1 MRGMRVVGVL
11 VWAAAAVLP
20 GWGQPTISSLQS
32 SLPNDSPANVSGI
45 TSGTTVPGGGFFL
58 YVNSTIGDFNP
69 NAFQNVTWNGTP
81 LAPPPSTV
89 LTPNQITVFVPNS
102 LFQAAVAN
110 PVAVSI
116 VVHEVGRTSN
126 AATFTINP
134 PLQALGPI
142 LPAGTRNAPYSAAFT
157 RGGTP
162 PFLESGTD
170 TLPPGLTAQLP
181 SATIAG
187 TPTQTGVFSFQ
198 VFAVDFW
205 DNSVTG
211 PGTIEIVDIPTLTSL
226 SPNSAPAGSGTLT
239 VTLNGAN
246 FVGPVTVGTPPPLQQ
261 IPGSQVQWKAGNVVT
276 PLATTFVNSTQLTAV
291 VPAALLATAGVDA
304 ITVVQPGDASSNGLS
319 FTVAGSL
326 AITTTSL
333 PPGVLGSS
341 YSAFLTGKGGT
352 PPYTWTAGGLPP
364 ALFINAASGAISGTL
379 LAGGNYVVTVVL
391 RDAANSTAAAQLALT
406 VGAPLVSIAP
416 SSNLP
421 AGTVGVPYT
430 GFVFANGGTGSY
442 TFSLGGGSLP
452 GGLILSPGGFVSGT
466 PKTPGR
472 FSFSV
477 VVADSAGATASGE
490 FSVIILPAPLN
501 ITGGPAGPVP
511 TGTPIAIAFGGTG
524 GVPPY
529 GLSLGGSP
537 PPGTTFG
544 GGTLSGTPTTVGA
557 FPFSMTLTDST
568 SAFVT
573 KGFTLTV
580 TAPPPPATLSL
591 SGSLSD
597 GKVGVPYTGQI
608 SAAGG
613 TAPYTFSGSGLPDG
627 LSLSFSGGVSGTPGT
642 AGKFAITATAA
653 DSKGVTGKGTF
664 GITIAPADLTIVT
677 ASLPD
682 GVVGAAYSASL
693 AASGGLPP
701 YTWTVGGLPDGL
713 TASGPAISGTPA
725 TAGKFTVIVMV
736 KDSAQGNA
744 AQSKSFSV
752 TIAPASLSIT
762 TTSALDG
769 TLGAAYSA
777 SFAATG
783 GVAPYT
789 FSANGLPAG
798 LSMSTAG
805 TITGTP
811 TAVGATAIAVTVK
824 DAAGSSVS
832 QRFGVDIMLPA
843 TPPLN
848 YTGVSPTA
856 APLQQPRLQVSLGS
870 SYPVDIV
877 VTLALSFVPDS
888 GTADPAI
895 QFSTGGN
902 ITRITVPAGATNGA
916 TDVGIQTGSVAG
928 VITVTAQMQAGGQ
941 DVTPLPAPR
950 ITIRVAAGPPVIT
963 TVTAARNGA
972 GFTVTVTGYVT
983 DREMTQAVFA
993 FAPATGG
1000 NLQTTTVT
1008 VPADAQF
1015 AQYFSGASAAPFGG
1029 QFLFTQ
1035 AFTVTGSTQAIVS
1048 VTVTLVNKI
1057 GQSAA
1062 ATAALN

>member
-1 MRGMRVVGVL
+1 MRGMRTVGVL
-11 VWAAAAVLP
+11 VWAAAAALP

-32 SLPNDSPANVSGI
+32 SVPNDSPANVTGI

-58 YVNSTIGDFNP
+58 YVNSAIGDFNP

-81 LAPPPSTV
+81 LAPPPSTE

-102 LFQAAVAN
+102 LFQAAVAS
-110 PVAVSI
+110 PVSVNI
-116 VVHEVGRTSN
+116 VVHEAGRTSN
-126 AATFTINP
+126 SATFTVNP

-142 LPAGTRNAPYSAAFT
+142 LASGTRNAPYSAGFT
-157 RGGTP
+157 TGGTP

-181 SATIAG
+181 SATITG
-187 TPTQTGVFSFQ
+187 TPTQSGVFSFQ

-205 DNSVTG
+205 ENSVSG
-211 PGTIEIVDIPTLTSL
+211 PGTIEIVDVPTLTSL
-226 SPNSAPAGSGTLT
+226 SPNSAVAGSGTLT
-239 VTLNGAN
+239 VTLNGTN

-261 IPGSQVQWKAGNVVT
+261 IPGSQAQWKAGNLVT

-304 ITVVQPGDASSNGLS
+304 VTVVQPGAASSNALP

-326 AITTTSL
+326 AITTASL
-333 PPGVLGSS
+333 PPGNLGSS
-341 YSAFLTGKGGT
+341 YSVFLTGKGGT
-352 PPYTWTAGGLPP
+352 PPYTWAASGLPP
-364 ALFINAASGAISGTL
+364 VLSINAGSGAISGTL
-379 LAGGNYVVTVVL
+379 IAGGNYLVTVIL
-391 RDAANSTAAAQLALT
+391 RDAANSTATAQFTLA
-406 VGAPLVSIAP
+406 VGAPLLSIAP

-430 GFVFANGGTGSY
+430 GFIFASGGTGSY
-442 TFSLGGGSLP
+442 TFSLGGGNLP
-452 GGLILSPGGFVSGT
+452 GGLTLSSGGFVSGT

-477 VVADSAGATASGE
+477 VATDSAGATASGE
-490 FSVIILPAPLN
+490 FSIIILPAPLN
-501 ITGGPAGPVP
+501 ITGGPTGPVP
-511 TGTPIAIAFGGTG
+511 TGTSIAIAFGGTG

-529 GLSLGGSP
+529 NLSAGGSL
-537 PPGTTFG
+537 PPGTAFA

-557 FPFSMTLTDST
+557 FTFSITLTDST
-568 SAFVT
+568 GAFVT
-573 KGFTLTV
+573 KAFTLTV
-580 TAPPPPATLSL
+580 TAPPPPPTLTLSGL
-591 SGSLSD
+591 LSD
-597 GKVGVPYTGQI
+597 GKVGVPYAGQI
-608 SAAGG
+608 SASGG
-613 TAPYTFSGSGLPDG
+613 TAPYIFAGSGLPDG
-627 LSLSFSGGVSGTPGT
+627 LSLSLSGGISGTPGT
-642 AGKFAITATAA
+642 AGKFAITAMAT

-682 GVVGAAYSASL
+682 GVVGVAYSASL
-693 AASGGLPP
+693 TASGGLPP

-713 TASGPAISGTPA
+713 TAAGPAISGTPVI
-725 TAGKFTVIVMV
+725 AGKFTVSVTV
-736 KDSAQGNA
+736 KDSAQGSV
-744 AQSKSFSV
+744 AQSKSYSV
-752 TIAPASLSIT
+752 VIAPVSLSIT
-762 TTSALDG
+762 TTSAPNG
-769 TLGAAYSA
+769 TVGTAYSA

-783 GVAPYT
+783 GVAPYA
-789 FSANGLPAG
+789 FSATGLPAG
-798 LSMSTAG
+798 LSMSAAG

-811 TAVGATAIAVTVK
+811 TAAGAATIAVTAK
-824 DAAGSSVS
+824 DAAASSVS
-832 QRFGVDIMLPA
+832 KSFAVNIVLPA

-848 YTGVSPTA
+848 YSGVTPTA
-856 APLQQPRLQVSLGS
+856 GPLQQPRLQVSLGS
-870 SYPVDIV
+870 TYPVDVV
-877 VTLALSFVPDS
+877 VTLTLTFAPDS
-888 GTADPAI
+888 GVDDPAI
-895 QFSTGGN
+895 QFSSGGR
-902 ITRITVPAGATNGA
+902 TARIAVPAGATNGA

-941 DVTPLPAPR
+941 DVTPSPAPHTTTR
-950 ITIRVAAGPPVIT
+950 IAPGAPVIT
-963 TVTAARNGA
+963 TVTAVRNST

-993 FAPATGG
+993 FAAATGG
-1000 NLQTTTVT
+1000 NLQTSTLTVA
-1008 VPADAQF
+1008 ADTLF
-1015 AQYFSGASAAPFGG
+1015 AQYFSGVSAAPFGG

-1035 AFTVTGSTQAIVS
+1035 AFAVTGSTQAVVS